1 MNTDAGPLP
10 LLAPEFVA
18 MMVRGV
24 SVIVASSDARQRP
37 SIMRAVGS
45 HVAPDARHL
54 TVFVS
59 RRQSRQLVADVA
71 ATGRIAVVFSEPF
84 THRTVQL
91 KGVQAQIRDAVA
103 EDEPALARYL
113 ASMETEI
120 ARVGYAPPLT
130 RAMLAYQLDDLVA
143 ISFIPTQAFDQT
155 PGPKAGATLE
165 SAMRKGAA

>member
-1 MNTDAGPLP
+1 MSTDATPPPLM
-10 LLAPEFVA
+10 APEFVA

-24 SVIVASSDARQRP
+24 SVIVASSDAQHRP

-45 HVAPDARHL
+45 HIAPDARHI

-91 KGVQAQIRDAVA
+91 KGLQAQIRDAVVS
-103 EDEPALARYL
+103 DEPALARYL
-113 ASMETEI
+113 ASMEIEI

-130 RAMLAYQLDDLVA
+130 RAMLAYRLEDVVA
-143 ISFIPTQAFDQT
+143 ISFTPAQAFDQT
-155 PGPKAGATLE
+155 PGPKAGAALE
-165 SAMRKGAA
+165 NAVRKGAA